1 MGEIADQMDW
11 TGRAFHETTKR
22 GIARRMDAGKDEI
35 EQPASQRARGIQLTA
50 LDAADGRLGD
60 PEQLGGVCLLDAAEP
75 ADQP

>member
-22 GIARRMDAGKDEI
+22 SVACRMNAGKDEI
-35 EQPASQRARGIQLTA
+35 EQPASQRARGLQLTA

-60 PEQLGGVCLLDAAEP
+60 PEQLGGVSLLDAAQA